1 MSRLNA
7 GAYEFVP
14 GKGFVAP
21 TPRPPP
27 PPEPVD
33 RPEQIEAPKP
43 APTISLNIGGAPKPP
58 ALSPVPTPTPTSART
73 AQTTPK
79 PSASPVISDKIPA
92 KVGIVSTA
100 APSSK
105 TFSSEK
111 AKTDTLA
118 IAKEVLTVADESVL
132 EDLYGDGTFVGSFH
146 LPRDLIYLK
155 QSRNI

>member
-58 ALSPVPTPTPTSART
+58 APSPVPTPTPTPART

-79 PSASPVISDKIPA
+79 PSPVISDKIPA